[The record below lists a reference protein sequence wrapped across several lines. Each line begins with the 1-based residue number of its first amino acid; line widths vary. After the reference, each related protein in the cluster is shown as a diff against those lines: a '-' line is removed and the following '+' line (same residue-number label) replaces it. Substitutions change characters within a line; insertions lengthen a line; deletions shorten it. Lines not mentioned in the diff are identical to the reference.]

1 MNRGFLVKS
10 FKATDYNDYN
20 RKLGLFNYGYLHRLL
35 DLIYK
40 VHIFYNIPVDNSV
53 VTVFESETGNQVELN
68 NTMLLDVRV
77 RVKQHKKYFKEIWAK
92 RTGEKIKIYGKQ
104 LKLF

>member
-40 VHIFYNIPVDNSV
+40 VHIFYNIPVDTSV
-53 VTVFESETGNQVELN
+53 VTVFESETGNQIELN
-68 NTMLLDVRV
+68 KTMLLDVRV
-77 RVKQHKKYFKEIWAK
+77 RVKQHKKYFKSIWVQRYNK
-92 RTGEKIKIYGKQ
+92 KGFSNYKQ
-104 LKLF
+104 LRLF

>member
-1 MNRGFLVKS
+1 MKN

-40 VHIFYNIPVDNSV
+40 VHIFYNIPVDTSIA
-53 VTVFESETGNQVELN
+53 TVFESETGNQIELN
-68 NTMLLDVRV
+68 KTMFLDVRV
-77 RVKQHKKYFKEIWAK
+77 RVKQHKKYFKSIWVK
-92 RTGEKIKIYGKQ
+92 RSKVKTKFFTKQ

>member
-40 VHIFYNIPVDNSV
+40 VHIFYNIPVDTSV
-53 VTVFESETGNQVELN
+53 ATVFESETGNQIELN
-68 NTMLLDVRV
+68 KTMLLDVRV
-77 RVKQHKKYFKEIWAK
+77 RVKQHKKYFKKIWAK
-92 RTGEKIKIYGKQ
+92 RTGENIKIYGKQ